1 MKFNLVNYNLE
12 ALNLSDKEHYHVV
25 YRFSHDPKVIRFIS
39 PDFENFVKE
48 PDVKE
53 MITDNATY
61 VIRKNDDEDIIGLV
75 GSKALDEH
83 GELELWMAL
92 NPSDCGHGNGSRILA
107 EITPYLIENIKGLND
122 IKIKI
127 DKNNLPSKRNP
138 IKVGYNYISTDSD
151 GIETYKY
158 FEERKEKGR

>member
-1 MKFNLVNYNLE
+1 MK
-12 ALNLSDKEHYHVV
+12 
-25 YRFSHDPKVIRFIS
+25 
-39 PDFENFVKE
+39 DFFGFK
-48 PDVKE
+48 
-53 MITDNATY
+53 
-61 VIRKNDDEDIIGLV
+61 
-75 GSKALDEH
+75 LDEH

-138 IKVGYNYISTDSD
+138 IKVGYNYISTDAD

-158 FEERKEKGR
+158 FEERKEKGK